1 MSGIPR
7 TSWRIFLVEDDAWI
21 RTFLR
26 DVLSDEGYLVSEAA
40 DGRTALR
47 MVQERVPD
55 LMLLDLAMPEV
66 TGREVLHELRRNRRT
81 RNLPVLVM
89 SAYTRVL
96 PPDEA
101 GFASGVISKPLVV
114 ANLLEEIRRVLG
126 EEGSNRST
134 PSK

>member
-1 MSGIPR
+1 
-7 TSWRIFLVEDDAWI
+7 
-21 RTFLR
+21 
-26 DVLSDEGYLVSEAA
+26 
-40 DGRTALR
+40 